1 MVQSSLAL
9 LMQQRYNPFIFNT
22 ATHHKGGHIMGKAR
36 DTQKTVKKK
45 AEKTLK
51 EKRNEKKEKKKQK
64 G

>member
-1 MVQSSLAL
+1 
-9 LMQQRYNPFIFNT
+9 MQQRYNPFIFNP
-22 ATHHKGGHIMGKAR
+22 ATRHKRGHIMGKAR

-51 EKRNEKKEKKKQK
+51 EKRNEKKEKKKQR